1 MTSKKQHIMII
12 KRNWHDAHPTIAHH
26 SGIDWRLLSS
36 TAKTSGD
43 IEEPE
48 LEPQY
53 HCLRVDI
60 TYVSFAKLQPH
71 LTTGH

>member
-1 MTSKKQHIMII
+1 MII
-12 KRNWHDAHPTIAHH
+12 KRNWRDAHPTIAHH
-26 SGIDWRLLSS
+26 SGLDWRLLSL
-36 TAKTSGD
+36 TTKTSGD

-53 HCLRVDI
+53 HCLRAI
-60 TYVSFAKLQPH
+60 TYVSFAKLQAH

>member
-1 MTSKKQHIMII
+1 MII
-12 KRNWHDAHPTIAHH
+12 KGNWRDAHPTIAHQ

-36 TAKTSGD
+36 TTETRGD

-53 HCLRVDI
+53 RCLRAI
-60 TYVSFAKLQPH
+60 TYVSFAKLQHH

>member
-1 MTSKKQHIMII
+1 MII

-53 HCLRVDI
+53 RCLRVDI

>member
-1 MTSKKQHIMII
+1 MII
-12 KRNWHDAHPTIAHH
+12 KRNWRDAHPTITHE
-26 SGIDWRLLSS
+26 SGLDWRLLSS
-36 TAKTSGD
+36 TTKKSGGD

-53 HCLRVDI
+53 RCLRAI
-60 TYVSFAKLQPH
+60 TYVSFSKLQPH